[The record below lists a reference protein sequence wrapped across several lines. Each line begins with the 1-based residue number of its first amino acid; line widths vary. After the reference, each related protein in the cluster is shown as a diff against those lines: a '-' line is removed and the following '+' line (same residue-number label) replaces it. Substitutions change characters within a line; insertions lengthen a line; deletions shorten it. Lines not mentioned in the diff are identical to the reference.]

1 MKYCKH
7 NSDDIVLLSVAM
19 WLTQLVKL
27 NQSTLLKDL
36 TAITTGAL
44 KLSNVDTHVECDF
57 GEYNRT
63 QCCSSSIISSY
74 QFKNSQNNY
83 H

>member
-7 NSDDIVLLSVAM
+7 NSVYTSERSVY
-19 WLTQLVKL
+19 LIRT
-27 NQSTLLKDL
+27 T
-36 TAITTGAL
+36 ITTGAS
-44 KLSNVDTHVECDF
+44 KLSNVDTHFECDF

-74 QFKNSQNNY
+74 QFKNSKNNY